1 MEDIIKESIEI
12 EKNNN
17 ISVMI
22 RNTII
27 AIIGII
33 IFVIIISFI
42 FSESRNIYILSSI
55 STIILFSI
63 YIIFHILIKRNTRGK
78 NSIEL
83 ILIALSI
90 IPIYFYINAVE
101 SPLFLIYLIILFE
114 YTVVNDDVVGIIFIN
129 IVIIIINISYI
140 FIIKN
145 YSSQTI
151 MLAIGEFVISIL
163 ITYESKSIIN
173 FTKSVTNQYE
183 VEREDREKIEKI
195 NKDKDE
201 FISTTSHELR
211 TPISAVRGYLQLIT
225 FSPEYQNLNP
235 EVKEKIEDLTNTT
248 EDLAKLIE
256 NLLSASRL
264 DLNRIFINKVDI
276 NINSELLKTIDRI
289 IKKSKDKN
297 ISIIFRPRVFDLIIN
312 TDPDKFSDSIFNVL
326 DNSVKFSKNDKNI
339 YIYTKK
345 KNNKVIIKVKDQ
357 GIGINNDIMSHL
369 FEKFQYNQDGEKK
382 TVLGLYLSK
391 RLINILGGD
400 IEIKSQENIGTIAII
415 EI

>member
-1 MEDIIKESIEI
+1 MEDIIKESIET

-22 RNTII
+22 RNTVI

-33 IFVIIISFI
+33 FFFIIGSYI
-42 FSESRNIYILSSI
+42 FSQSRSIYLLSFI
-55 STIILFSI
+55 STIILLSI
-63 YIIFHILIKRNTRGK
+63 YIIFHILIKNNTRGK

-90 IPIYFYINAVE
+90 IPIYFYNNAVK

-114 YTVVNDDVVGIIFIN
+114 YTVVNDDVVGVILIN
-129 IVIIIINISYI
+129 TVITIINISYI
-140 FIIKN
+140 FIIKD

-151 MLAIGEFVISIL
+151 MLAIGEFVMSIL

-173 FTKSVTNQYE
+173 FTKSVTDQYE

-225 FSPEYQNLNP
+225 FFPEYQNLNP
-235 EVKEKIEDLTNTT
+235 EVREKIEDLTNTT
-248 EDLAKLIE
+248 EDLTKLIE

-276 NINSELLKTIDRI
+276 NINSELFKTIDRI

-297 ISIIFRPRVFDLIIN
+297 ISIIFRPSVFDLVIN
-312 TDPDKFSDSIFNVL
+312 TDPDKFSDSIFNIL
-326 DNSVKFSKNDKNI
+326 DNSVKFSQNDRKI

-345 KNNKVIIKVKDQ
+345 KNNKLIIKIKDQ
-357 GIGINNDIMSHL
+357 GTGINKDIMSHL
-369 FEKFQYNQDGEKK
+369 FEKFQYNKDGSKK

-391 RLINILGGD
+391 RLLNILGGD
-400 IEIKSQENIGTIAII
+400 IEIKSQENIGTITII

>member
-1 MEDIIKESIEI
+1 MEDIIKKSIET

-17 ISVMI
+17 ISIMI

-33 IFVIIISFI
+33 VFFIIGSYI
-42 FSESRNIYILSSI
+42 FSQPRSIYLLSFI
-55 STIILFSI
+55 STIILIVI
-63 YIIFHILIKRNTRGK
+63 YIIFHILIKNNTKLK

-83 ILIALSI
+83 ILIAFSI
-90 IPIYFYINAVE
+90 IPIYFYNSGVK

-114 YTVVNDDVVGIIFIN
+114 YTVVNDDVVGVILIN
-129 IVIIIINISYI
+129 ILITIINISYI
-140 FIIKN
+140 FIIKD

-151 MLAIGEFVISIL
+151 MLTVGEFIMSIL

-173 FTKSVTNQYE
+173 FTKNVTNQYE
-183 VEREDREKIEKI
+183 IEREDREKIEKI

-225 FSPEYQNLNP
+225 FFPEYQDLKI
-235 EVKEKIEDLTNTT
+235 EIREKIEDLTNTT
-248 EDLAKLIE
+248 EDLTKLIE
-256 NLLSASRL
+256 NLLAASRL

-289 IKKSKDKN
+289 IKKSNDKN
-297 ISIIFRPRVFDLIIN
+297 ISIIFRPEIFDVIIN
-312 TDPDKFSDSIFNVL
+312 TDPDKFSDSIFNIL
-326 DNSVKFSKNDKNI
+326 DNSVKFSENGKKI
-339 YIYTKK
+339 YIYVKK
-345 KNNKVIIKVKDQ
+345 KNNKVIIKMKDQ
-357 GIGINNDIMSHL
+357 GIGISKDIKDHL
-369 FEKFQYNQDGEKK
+369 FEKFQYNEDGSKK

-391 RLINILGGD
+391 RLLNTLGGD
-400 IEIKSQENIGTIAII
+400 IEIKSQENIGTITII